1 MRYLCIILSLI
12 VISCIPEPER
22 DNRSKGYYLKAY
34 LFAGD
39 SVKQIQVKRVKKYTA
54 VVADSENIIIPTETW
69 VTDAKVTLFHENT
82 PIPLTF
88 DTYGKRNYTSSHI
101 VQEGAN
107 YRIRVE
113 LYDTINQLPIE
124 LTASTICPRKD
135 RSISLDRDTM
145 YIDQDQIENEFWE
158 MYRYPE
164 QYPHFTVNI
173 SPSEQYQMLIF
184 SGSGSAIL
192 STWMPTYVKRIPQK
206 ATKMII
212 SPIHFQSYRFYPQY
226 RLVVHHLNKEYADLY
241 AHNGPESEAWLQGN
255 TDLVPEG
262 ISNVSNGGGIF
273 TAIASDTLKFFLKAK
288 L

>member
-12 VISCIPEPER
+12 VISCIPEPET

-101 VQEGAN
+101 VQEGGN

-113 LYDTINQLPIE
+113 LYDTIILN
-124 LTASTICPRKD
+124 
-135 RSISLDRDTM
+135 SIL
-145 YIDQDQIENEFWE
+145 
-158 MYRYPE
+158 
-164 QYPHFTVNI
+164 I
-173 SPSEQYQMLIF
+173 SP
-184 SGSGSAIL
+184 
-192 STWMPTYVKRIPQK
+192 
-206 ATKMII
+206 
-212 SPIHFQSYRFYPQY
+212 
-226 RLVVHHLNKEYADLY
+226 
-241 AHNGPESEAWLQGN
+241 
-255 TDLVPEG
+255 
-262 ISNVSNGGGIF
+262 
-273 TAIASDTLKFFLKAK
+273 
-288 L
+288 